1 MPPPVALDDEDENEF
16 VKQQASEI
24 ERLKAKGRALE
35 ENLRISHNNTARSSG
50 GVNVQSKILQELEY
64 LKGNPESL
72 S

>member
-50 GVNVQSKILQELEY
+50 GVNV
-64 LKGNPESL
+64 
-72 S
+72 